1 MYMDDDDKAQETS
14 DAATDEAAED
24 DGEDKKAL
32 DDINFEKGETPEQT
46 SGEGA
51 TPEEFMDAL
60 YGVPIKVTAILGS
73 TRMSIEH
80 LLKLGRGAVIQLNK
94 QVGSPVDI
102 CVNDRLI
109 ARGEVVLLEG
119 NLGITLTELI
129 KDIPL

>member
-1 MYMDDDDKAQETS
+1 MYSDDDDKDK
-14 DAATDEAAED
+14 DAAETETDDQAED
-24 DGEDKKAL
+24 KTEDGL
-32 DDINFEKGETPEQT
+32 DDINFEKGETPEEK
-46 SGEGA
+46 SADSA